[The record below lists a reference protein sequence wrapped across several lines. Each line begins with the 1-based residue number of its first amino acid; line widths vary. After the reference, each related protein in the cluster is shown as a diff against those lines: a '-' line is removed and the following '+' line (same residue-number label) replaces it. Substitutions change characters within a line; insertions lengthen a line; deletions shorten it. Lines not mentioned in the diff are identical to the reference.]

1 MHIAVVEHSRAETA
15 PPLSHLSAVIVTP
28 LADPHHTGGRARV
41 AHDTRATRARWHERT
56 FSPTFRTLGEIHRLR
71 SPRWRLPR
79 RPAQPPWPYST
90 LMAPSRRRD
99 ASRRRICVPTGG
111 RCGIV
116 FPPSRVST
124 PLCNAPAHRRRVLAR
139 GADIEHTLE
148 PFSSRHVEI
157 PLRLCGMPFAV
168 VENLLAETPPPLS
181 PTALANPRHKH
192 TKISR
197 KQRERARGRHR
208 DLTSRP
214 RGGRARPPPEPQTEK
229 LASSTTFAHVGA
241 RVACGTAQ
249 ARARDGRRMACG
261 WQRSRRPSP
270 LLSNPCEGLRHIRD
284 VKMTEQV
291 LPPRR
296 AAGHG
301 TK

>member
-1 MHIAVVEHSRAETA
+1 MHIAVVEHSPAETA
-15 PPLSHLSAVIVTP
+15 PPLSHLSAVIATP

-148 PFSSRHVEI
+148 PFSSFAMSKSRYAYAAC
-157 PLRLCGMPFAV
+157 PLPSSRTCSRKHHHLSA
-168 VENLLAETPPPLS
+168 LRLS
-181 PTALANPRHKH
+181 PTRVTNIR
-192 TKISR
+192 
-197 KQRERARGRHR
+197 
-208 DLTSRP
+208 TSLENNENV
-214 RGGRARPPPEPQTEK
+214 RGG
-229 LASSTTFAHVGA
+229 STV
-241 RVACGTAQ
+241 
-249 ARARDGRRMACG
+249 
-261 WQRSRRPSP
+261 
-270 LLSNPCEGLRHIRD
+270 I
-284 VKMTEQV
+284 
-291 LPPRR
+291 
-296 AAGHG
+296 
-301 TK
+301 

>member
-15 PPLSHLSAVIVTP
+15 PPLSHLSAVIATP

-99 ASRRRICVPTGG
+99 ASRRRVCVPTGG

-124 PLCNAPAHRRRVLAR
+124 PLCNAPAHRRRVLPR
-139 GADIEHTLE
+139 GADI
-148 PFSSRHVEI
+148 
-157 PLRLCGMPFAV
+157 C
-168 VENLLAETPPPLS
+168 PLS
-181 PTALANPRHKH
+181 PCRNPATPMRHALCR
-192 TKISR
+192 R
-197 KQRERARGRHR
+197 RGFARGNTT
-208 DLTSRP
+208 TSQPYGSRQS
-214 RGGRARPPPEPQTEK
+214 ASQTYEHLSK
-229 LASSTTFAHVGA
+229 TTRTCAGA
-241 RVACGTAQ
+241 A
-249 ARARDGRRMACG
+249 
-261 WQRSRRPSP
+261 
-270 LLSNPCEGLRHIRD
+270 L
-284 VKMTEQV
+284 
-291 LPPRR
+291 
-296 AAGHG
+296 
-301 TK
+301 